1 MMNFGVPWL
10 RPTCGTHQTN
20 VLPKPLTK
28 RKPTSVTVRRMQFS
42 HRRNVGCFVTNQHRC
57 LQNLHSRLLEIR
69 RRGLLLTEI
78 HDQDPLLAKKIFRS
92 PHFDRRLGL
101 TRNIQAIHALL
112 QECEDTERKVRLSAW
127 SEKMTKDKAA
137 LAWLRRK
144 PQLTHVNV
152 TADDTGPASMSVQ
165 DAIANVAVFW
175 RQIWHRPKL
184 NVHTVWPEI
193 QQLVPA
199 HVPSVWAPLTG
210 THLKAAAY
218 DSRNRAAGL
227 DGWTP
232 QELILFNMD
241 MWNAVAD
248 FYSHCLVVGIV
259 PEFWKCFRQ
268 VQLGKGDIAPTSEF
282 VYAKQLRPICVS
294 SLIWRV
300 CQKAQFNHTDAQTWI
315 RSVFPSCFYGGIKG
329 RGTDDAIAPLLF
341 KAHQDWFI
349 GSLDLAKAFDMTSPQ
364 LAAKIPLRCGMPQ
377 HILTLVLDV
386 WENQKRWIQYL
397 GQSSPEPE
405 LARNSLPQGDSWS
418 MLTMLAVLYPCV
430 LAIQH
435 EFPDVDQILYADD
448 RSFAAPSAQ
457 RVVQVTQLWAQWAAK
472 MGLKENEGKAQFW
485 HQSARGQ
492 HSLAPKTKS
501 KNDMKILGCHFVIK
515 QNRQINDGE
524 KRRLS
529 ESQKNLLR
537 TRALPGSISR
547 RSRLAQMTMC
557 PKAGWGW
564 VCKRP
569 SIGDSKPLL
578 QACKMLFKWPQH
590 GSMDLILLIQGHH
603 WDLILW
609 PLPR

>member
-1 MMNFGVPWL
+1 
-10 RPTCGTHQTN
+10 
-20 VLPKPLTK
+20 
-28 RKPTSVTVRRMQFS
+28 MQFS

-199 HVPSVWAPLTG
+199 HAPSVWAPLTG

-248 FYSHCLVVGIV
+248 FIPIVLWLALSLNFGSVSDKSSSAKVISHQHLSLCMPSNSVQFVSVVLFGEYVRKHSLTTRMPKLGFAVFFLLVSMVASRAG
-259 PEFWKCFRQ
+259 
-268 VQLGKGDIAPTSEF
+268 
-282 VYAKQLRPICVS
+282 
-294 SLIWRV
+294 
-300 CQKAQFNHTDAQTWI
+300 
-315 RSVFPSCFYGGIKG
+315 
-329 RGTDDAIAPLLF
+329 
-341 KAHQDWFI
+341 
-349 GSLDLAKAFDMTSPQ
+349 
-364 LAAKIPLRCGMPQ
+364 
-377 HILTLVLDV
+377 VLMM
-386 WENQKRWIQYL
+386 R
-397 GQSSPEPE
+397 
-405 LARNSLPQGDSWS
+405 SLPF
-418 MLTMLAVLYPCV
+418 C
-430 LAIQH
+430 
-435 EFPDVDQILYADD
+435 
-448 RSFAAPSAQ
+448 
-457 RVVQVTQLWAQWAAK
+457 
-472 MGLKENEGKAQFW
+472 
-485 HQSARGQ
+485 
-492 HSLAPKTKS
+492 
-501 KNDMKILGCHFVIK
+501 
-515 QNRQINDGE
+515 
-524 KRRLS
+524 
-529 ESQKNLLR
+529 
-537 TRALPGSISR
+537 
-547 RSRLAQMTMC
+547 
-557 PKAGWGW
+557 
-564 VCKRP
+564 
-569 SIGDSKPLL
+569 SKPTKTGLL
-578 QACKMLFKWPQH
+578 EVWIWPR
-590 GSMDLILLIQGHH
+590 LLI
-603 WDLILW
+603 
-609 PLPR
+609 